1 MPGSVPNQPRVL
13 FEAGYLPV
21 SVVFGN
27 TMRTTSLLLFA
38 ASLTLPAFALPTF
51 PLVYTDALA
60 TADPADVIG
69 DPNFFDI
76 SSLSFA
82 SFNAGTK
89 RFTVEI
95 FLNYGGGTNLSG
107 FSIGGAF
114 TNLNVGDLLFFS
126 GGNTYAVPLVSRD
139 GLDAGDLYR
148 VTGIQTA
155 KQSLG
160 LGPDQDSNYR
170 PNAAVWGS
178 TQGATL
184 LGNGTVSTVSTGG
197 PTNLKVTLD
206 FAANDAFING
216 FEGST
221 FSFASATCG
230 NDLIT
235 GAIPSGD
242 IPEPGTWA
250 LLGAGLVALGVMRR
264 RAA

>member
-1 MPGSVPNQPRVL
+1 MG
-13 FEAGYLPV
+13 EYLPV

-27 TMRTTSLLLFA
+27 TMRISSLLFLA

-51 PLVYTDALA
+51 PLVYTDPLA
-60 TADPADVIG
+60 SADPADVVG
-69 DPNFFDI
+69 DPNLFDI
-76 SSLSFA
+76 SSLAFA
-82 SFNAGTK
+82 SFNSGTK

-95 FLNYGGGTNLSG
+95 FLNYGGGTSLSA

-114 TNLNVGDLLFFS
+114 TNLNVGDLLLFS
-126 GGNTYAVPLVSRD
+126 GSNIYAVPLVSRD
-139 GLDAGDLYR
+139 GLDAGDLYQ
-148 VTGIQTA
+148 VTGTQTA

-160 LGPDQDSNYR
+160 LGADQDGNYR

-178 TQGATL
+178 SQSATQLGA
-184 LGNGTVSTVSTGG
+184 GTVTTTSTGG

-216 FEGST
+216 FEGSS

-235 GAIPSGD
+235 GSIPGSEV
-242 IPEPGTWA
+242 PEPGTWA
-250 LLGAGLVALGVMRR
+250 LLGAGLVGLGLMRR